1 MPMWQSYKKRKWIF
15 ILEGLRK
22 LTKDIDFKPLGI
34 TLLSVLFLGTITFVK
49 YKPVYEVTLA
59 GDTLGYVSEKKEI
72 EKNLT
77 EYINHREG
85 TIALIDIKEK
95 PDYRFELISR
105 NTETRR
111 KWDFRKNWRYSC
123 NNI

>member
-1 MPMWQSYKKRKWIF
+1 M
-15 ILEGLRK
+15 
-22 LTKDIDFKPLGI
+22 
-34 TLLSVLFLGTITFVK
+34 GTITFVK

-59 GDTLGYVSEKKEI
+59 GDTLGYVSEKNEL

-95 PDYRFELISR
+95 PNYEFELVNR
-105 NTETRR
+105 NVETRR
-111 KWDFRKNWRYSC
+111 KRNFRKNRRYCC